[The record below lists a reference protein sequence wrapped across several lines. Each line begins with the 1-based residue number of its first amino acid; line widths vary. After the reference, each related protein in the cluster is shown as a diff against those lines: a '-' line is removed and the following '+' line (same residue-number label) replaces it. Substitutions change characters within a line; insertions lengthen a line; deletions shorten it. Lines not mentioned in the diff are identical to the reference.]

1 MFKKIVSL
9 LLISF
14 LILVLLSGCASN
26 NVIGEV
32 YGTEHEY
39 IRIGGDT
46 YTLCNN
52 PGVNKNRDRDK
63 KLGKVVFRN
72 NPSESMMVWSL
83 KGYSNKEYIYIL
95 FGSTMGHI
103 TKKIN
108 NITKKV
114 VFDFKMLEKNDLGR
128 MILNV
133 E

>member
-1 MFKKIVSL
+1 MFKKTVSL

-14 LILVLLSGCASN
+14 LILVLLSGCTSN

-83 KGYSNKEYIYIL
+83 KGYSNKEYIYTL
-95 FGSTMGHI
+95 WVYDGAYY
-103 TKKIN
+103 KKD
-108 NITKKV
+108 K
-114 VFDFKMLEKNDLGR
+114 
-128 MILNV
+128 
-133 E
+133 

>member
-14 LILVLLSGCASN
+14 GCASN

-83 KGYSNKEYIYIL
+83 KGYSNKEYIYTL
-95 FGSTMGHI
+95 WVYDGAYY
-103 TKKIN
+103 KKD
-108 NITKKV
+108 K
-114 VFDFKMLEKNDLGR
+114 
-128 MILNV
+128 
-133 E
+133 